1 MSLFNG
7 FFSEDDQTL
16 EGDRTEIN
24 NIPSLPPL
32 EGDEEEFVDIQPIAV
47 PGVKEGKGLKILTPS
62 KLLTRL
68 SVLVAWR
75 KAMNNL

>member
-1 MSLFNG
+1 MSFFNG

-16 EGDRTEIN
+16 EGDEILEGNRTEIN
-24 NIPSLPPL
+24 NISSLVPL
-32 EGDEEEFVDIQPIAV
+32 EGHEEEFVDIQPIAV

-68 SVLVAWR
+68 PVLVA
-75 KAMNNL
+75 